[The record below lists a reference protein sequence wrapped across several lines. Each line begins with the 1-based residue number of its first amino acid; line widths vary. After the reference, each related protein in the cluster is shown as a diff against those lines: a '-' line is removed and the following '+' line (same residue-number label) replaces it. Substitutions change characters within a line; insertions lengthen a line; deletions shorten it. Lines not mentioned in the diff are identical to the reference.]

1 MTNINR
7 GRIIAIIVLILGA
20 LLIVAAAAWQFW
32 PRTNIAAQVTPITP
46 VDRPE
51 PKGLSVGDP
60 NAPVKLDVWED
71 FQCSACLYFTK
82 NIEPGILDQ
91 YVSAGK
97 VYFTFHNYPF
107 IDGDQGESHDA
118 ANAAMCAAAQ
128 NRFWDYHDMLFANW
142 LGENA
147 GSFTRPRLVAFA
159 ENLGFDMS
167 AFNKCFNAN
176 QYGAEIQKDV
186 DAGTKLGVPPT
197 PGIFVNGKEVQSSA
211 GGNYVPSYNDVAQ
224 AIDAVLG
231 K

>member
-1 MTNINR
+1 MTYHNR

-32 PRTNIAAQVTPITP
+32 PRINIAAQVTPITP

-147 GSFTRPRLVAFA
+147 GSYTRPRLVAFA
-159 ENLGFDMS
+159 EKLGLDMG

-176 QYGAEIQKDV
+176 QYAAEIQKDAA
-186 DAGTKLGVPPT
+186 AGAGLGVPPT
-197 PGIFVNGKEVQSSA
+197 PGIFVNGNAVQSSA
-211 GGNYVPSYNDVAQ
+211 GGDYMPSYNDVAQ

>member
-1 MTNINR
+1 MTYHNR

-32 PRTNIAAQVTPITP
+32 PRNNIAAQVTPITP
-46 VDRPE
+46 IDRPQ

-91 YVSAGK
+91 YVSTGK

-147 GSFTRPRLVAFA
+147 GSYTRPRLVAFA
-159 ENLGFDMS
+159 EKLGLDMN
-167 AFNKCFNAN
+167 AFNKCFSDNA
-176 QYGAEIQKDV
+176 YAAEIQKDV
-186 DAGTKLGVPPT
+186 DAGKKLGVPPT
-197 PGIFVNGKEVQSSA
+197 PGIFVNGKAVQSSA
-211 GGNYVPSYNDVAQ
+211 GGDYMPSYNDVAQ
-224 AIDAVLG
+224 AIDAALG